1 MVDILL
7 ITLGGICLIVG
18 LLGCILPVIPG
29 PPISY
34 VGLLLLHITD
44 RSQFS
49 TTQLLVWLLLVVVV
63 QVLDYFTPVI
73 GSKFSGGT
81 KWGSWGC
88 LIGSIVGIV
97 FFSPWGI
104 VLGPFGGA
112 FIGEL
117 LGERSARDAF
127 KSGIGA
133 LIGFL
138 VGTVFKVVI
147 WRVFRM
153 VLCQGITYR
162 CSVMLINPITT
173 SLERVSRTR

>member
-1 MVDILL
+1 LLYIGSQKTIFFQIHISMVDILL

-104 VLGPFGGA
+104 VLGAFGGA

-147 WRVFRM
+147 CGYFVWCFAKGLLTVAA
-153 VLCQGITYR
+153 
-162 CSVMLINPITT
+162 
-173 SLERVSRTR
+173 

>member
-1 MVDILL
+1 MLYIGSQKTIFFQIHISMVDILL

-138 VGTVFKVVI
+138 GGTVFKVVI
-147 WRVFRM
+147 CGYFVWCFAKGLLTVAA
-153 VLCQGITYR
+153 
-162 CSVMLINPITT
+162 
-173 SLERVSRTR
+173 

>member
-1 MVDILL
+1 MGK
-7 ITLGGICLIVG
+7 LGM
-18 LLGCILPVIPG
+18 PD
-29 PPISY
+29 S
-34 VGLLLLHITD
+34 
-44 RSQFS
+44 
-49 TTQLLVWLLLVVVV
+49 
-63 QVLDYFTPVI
+63 
-73 GSKFSGGT
+73 
-81 KWGSWGC
+81 
-88 LIGSIVGIV
+88 SIVGIV

-147 WRVFRM
+147 CGYFVWCFAKGLLTVAA
-153 VLCQGITYR
+153 
-162 CSVMLINPITT
+162 
-173 SLERVSRTR
+173 

>member
-1 MVDILL
+1 MLYIGSQKTIFFQIHISMVDILL

-18 LLGCILPVIPG
+18 LLGCILPVI
-29 PPISY
+29 
-34 VGLLLLHITD
+34 LHITD

-147 WRVFRM
+147 CGYFVWCFAKGLLTVAA
-153 VLCQGITYR
+153 
-162 CSVMLINPITT
+162 
-173 SLERVSRTR
+173 

>member
-18 LLGCILPVIPG
+18 LLGCVLPVIPG

-34 VGLLLLHITD
+34 AGLLLLHITD
-44 RSQFS
+44 RAQFS

-97 FFSPWGI
+97 
-104 VLGPFGGA
+104 LGPFGGA

-147 WRVFRM
+147 CGYFVWCFAKGLLTVAA
-153 VLCQGITYR
+153 
-162 CSVMLINPITT
+162 
-173 SLERVSRTR
+173 

>member
-1 MVDILL
+1 MLYIGSQKTIFFQIHISMVDILL
-7 ITLGGICLIVG
+7 ITLGEICLIVG
-18 LLGCILPVIPG
+18 LLGCILPVCW
-29 PPISY
+29 
-34 VGLLLLHITD
+34 VCL
-44 RSQFS
+44 
-49 TTQLLVWLLLVVVV
+49 V

-147 WRVFRM
+147 CGYFVWCFAKGLLTVAA
-153 VLCQGITYR
+153 
-162 CSVMLINPITT
+162 
-173 SLERVSRTR
+173 